1 MCDEKQAIDNKIIP
15 PFVTGTLNHTMQNIQ
30 CLTQKIESRLQQQ

>member
-15 PFVTGTLNHTMQNIQ
+15 PFVTGTFKHLIHNIQ
-30 CLTQKIESRLQQQ
+30 CLTQKTESRLQR